1 MPELLD
7 LLERSAA
14 GDGLLIFL
22 PDGTEVS
29 YTEIWRQSA
38 DVARAIRARAGTGG
52 AVAAVLTNTPACAPN
67 FIGVWRSGNDLV
79 SLPHPGRGT
88 SIPRYQAQI
97 ETMLALSG
105 ASLLLVEARFLP
117 LIPQLSVPVLSFEEM
132 LGGGPPTD
140 VGGSGRLIQFTSG
153 SVGSPKGV
161 VLSQEAVATNIL
173 SLVEVIEPGPGDTP
187 CTWLPLSHDMG
198 LIGMFLTPLVSISP
212 EIGAS
217 GVFPILSPEYF
228 LARPTAW
235 LEACSRYDVTITTAP
250 NFAMELVSRARSLH
264 GPLDLSSLRI
274 AITGAER
281 VSAATL
287 TRFTSTFADA
297 GLRAEALCPAYGMAE
312 ATLAITM
319 VRPKEHWH
327 AIHVDRD
334 AVGEGRVQPAG
345 PDGVEYVSNGA
356 ALPGVEVRVAA
367 EDGAVGEVQLR
378 TGSLLSGYV
387 GADLRMTP
395 DGWFPTRDLGFL
407 QGDELFLVGRSDDT
421 VIVGGRNYY
430 AADIEAVVEHPAV
443 RRGNL
448 AAVPLDVGYALV
460 VELRAD
466 VAPAEQETVCREL
479 AVAANQAVGIR
490 PSSVAVVP
498 RGSLYKT
505 PSGKLQR
512 PLIARELR
520 SGDLPSTASVTFG
533 GL

>member
-7 LLERSAA
+7 LLERSAD
-14 GDGLLIFL
+14 GHGLLIFL
-22 PDGTEVS
+22 PDGTEVT

-38 DVARAIRARAGTGG
+38 DVARAVRARAGTGG

-88 SIPRYQAQI
+88 SIPRYQAQV
-97 ETMLALSG
+97 ETMLELSG

-117 LIPQLSVPVLSFEEM
+117 LIPPLSVPVASFEEM
-132 LGGGPPTD
+132 LVGGPPAD
-140 VGGSGRLIQFTSG
+140 VTGTGRLIQFTSG
-153 SVGSPKGV
+153 SVGRPKGV

-212 EIGAS
+212 DIGAS
-217 GVFPILSPEYF
+217 GVFPILTPEYF

-235 LEACSRYDVTITTAP
+235 LETCSRYDVTITTAP
-250 NFAMELVSRARSLH
+250 NFAMELVSRARTLH

-287 TRFTSTFADA
+287 TRFTGTFADT
-297 GLRAEALCPAYGMAE
+297 GLRAESLCPAYGMAE
-312 ATLAITM
+312 TTLAITM
-319 VRPKEHWH
+319 VRPKEPWRALH
-327 AIHVDRD
+327 ADRD
-334 AVGEGRVQPAG
+334 AIGQGRVLPVA
-345 PDGVEYVSNGA
+345 DGGAEYVSNGA
-356 ALPGVEVRVAA
+356 PLPGVQVRVDAP
-367 EDGAVGEVQLR
+367 EGGIGEVQVS
-378 TGSLLSGYV
+378 TGSLLSDYV
-387 GADLRMTP
+387 GAELRMTP

-407 QGDELFLVGRSDDT
+407 QDGELFLVGRSDDT
-421 VIVGGRNYY
+421 VIVGGKNYY
-430 AADIEAVVEHPAV
+430 AADIEAAVDHPAV
-443 RRGNL
+443 RKGNL
-448 AAVPLDVGYALV
+448 AAVPLEVGYALV

-466 VAPAEQETVCREL
+466 ADPAEQEQVCREL

-512 PLIARELR
+512 PLIARELQA
-520 SGDLPSTASVTFG
+520 GDLPSIASVSFG